1 MRNILPYSRSGSEEV
16 TPVICVVPH
25 CGYLSE
31 TSRMLEI
38 HRALRVRGAPVRL
51 ATHGGT
57 HESLLGQEGVDY
69 DRLEPGLTSARC
81 TELVQSGPG
90 LGPPD
95 QSMWTDDEMLAHAQG
110 EASFFRDHDVA
121 VVVTGFALTTLLSSR
136 LAGVHLVTEH
146 AGSFVPAVAER
157 GLLPL
162 PTSPTLPPPL
172 RDLPPDVARRAYN
185 EQFGSRELY
194 TAGFNR
200 VAARLGVEPVPG
212 LPAMLLGDLTL
223 VTDLPEVVGV
233 SAEEMEGWRPAPGS
247 PYRPA
252 TRLAYAG
259 PIHAHLDVPV
269 PPRAEALLRRPGP
282 TVYVAMTSTPPD
294 LVRAVVADVVAAGD
308 WTVLVAGTVHDLAD
322 LESLA
327 PSRVVVE
334 GVLPSHLVLPR
345 VAAAV
350 VTGGQGSVHA
360 ALSSGTPF
368 VGVPLHAEQDLN
380 THLAAQLGAAV
391 IRPAG
396 SVEGHVGADVV
407 RLLADPSYGAAA
419 DRWAARFA
427 AVDGPGLAAER
438 ILALHTDIESRTPEK
453 VVR

>member
-1 MRNILPYSRSGSEEV
+1 M
-16 TPVICVVPH
+16 ICVVPH

-38 HRALRVRGAPVRL
+38 HRALQDRGASVRL

-57 HESLLGQEGVDY
+57 HEGLLGEEGVDFV
-69 DRLEPGLTSARC
+69 RIEPGLTSARC
-81 TELVQSGPG
+81 SALVQSGPG

-95 QSMWTDDEMLAHAQG
+95 QSMWTDDELLAHAEG
-110 EASFFRDHDVA
+110 EAAFFRDHDVS
-121 VVVTGFALTTLLSSR
+121 VVVTGFALTTLLSTR

-146 AGSFVPAVAER
+146 AGSFVPPLAER

-162 PTSPTLPPPL
+162 PTGPTLPAPL

-185 EQFGSRELY
+185 NGFGSRALY

-200 VAARLGVEPVPG
+200 VAARLGVEPVPS
-212 LPAMLLGDLTL
+212 LPALLLGDLTL

-233 SAEEMEGWRPAPGS
+233 SADEMEAWRPASGS
-247 PYRPA
+247 PYRPS

-259 PIHAHLDVPV
+259 PIHAHLDIPV
-269 PPRAEALLRRPGP
+269 PARTEALLRRPSP

-294 LVRAVVADVVAAGD
+294 LVRAVVADLVSAGD
-308 WTVLVAGTVHDLAD
+308 WSVLVAGTVHDLAD

-327 PSRVVVE
+327 PGRVVVE

-345 VAAAV
+345 VSAAV
-350 VTGGQGSVHA
+350 LTGGQGSVQA

-368 VGVPLHAEQDLN
+368 VGIPLHAEQDLN
-380 THLAAQLGAAV
+380 VHLASQLGAAV
-391 IRPAG
+391 LRPAG
-396 SVEGHVGADVV
+396 SVVGHVGADVA
-407 RLLADPSYGAAA
+407 RLLADPSFQASAARWA
-419 DRWAARFA
+419 DRFA
-427 AVDGPGLAAER
+427 EVDGPGVAAER
-438 ILALHTDIESRTPEK
+438 ILALRAEIESRTPEEA
-453 VVR
+453 VR